1 MSKYRNKKFKVWDKE
16 NKEWFK
22 PIYEGYNNRIF
33 EILISL
39 KGDLIIRNEG
49 FEINGHKGRNIHES
63 CFPNRFELIE
73 YTGLKD
79 KNGKEIYEGDV
90 IKQTYHKTIGY
101 GDNEENFKGYHIGEV
116 VLISSGVC
124 IKKPLMYEA
133 EIDQLVK
140 LDGYKNV
147 AGYRSEVIGNIYEN
161 PELLEGN

>member
-1 MSKYRNKKFKVWDKE
+1 MREIKFRAWDCDNKIMVYPDSELEVVFCFDKIGLS
-16 NKEWFK
+16 
-22 PIYEGYNNRIF
+22 IYHSTGYELNSF
-33 EILISL
+33 EVMQ
-39 KGDLIIRNEG
+39 
-49 FEINGHKGRNIHES
+49 
-63 CFPNRFELIE
+63 

-101 GDNEENFKGYHIGEV
+101 GDNEENFEGYHIGEV

-124 IKKPLMYEA
+124 IKKPLMYEI

>member
-1 MSKYRNKKFKVWDKE
+1 MGELKFRAW
-16 NKEWFK
+16 NEWA
-22 PIYEGYNNRIF
+22 
-33 EILISL
+33 
-39 KGDLIIRNEG
+39 DRNEMTY
-49 FEINGHKGRNIHES
+49 FKIDESKAIENTAWNAEIMQ
-63 CFPNRFELIE
+63 

-101 GDNEENFKGYHIGEV
+101 GDNEENFEGYHIGEV
-116 VLISSGVC
+116 VLISSGEC
-124 IKKPLMYEA
+124 IKKPLMYEV

-161 PELLEGN
+161 PELIKARRI

>member
-1 MSKYRNKKFKVWDKE
+1 MRDIKIKFWDVDNKCMHHWIENFEEIAIVNGKMKPVLNNSVSDNWNWYKRN
-16 NKEWFK
+16 
-22 PIYEGYNNRIF
+22 YEP
-33 EILISL
+33 LQ
-39 KGDLIIRNEG
+39 
-49 FEINGHKGRNIHES
+49 
-63 CFPNRFELIE
+63 

-101 GDNEENFKGYHIGEV
+101 GDNEENFEGYHIGEV

-124 IKKPLMYEA
+124 IKKPLMYEV